1 MHNFRNFTQI
11 MYSFGNLDYSKC
23 LNNCSQV
30 EYIVLLKIE
39 EYLEE
44 NKTNFVNVTKLSEL
58 LNVSTPAV
66 SRVLISLEG
75 KKYIARNIDVFCRR
89 NTFVELTAKGKKVLE
104 KNIKQI
110 NDVLVKAFGSEL
122 NNTIDFLIEV
132 GKKLN
137 LVQSERG
144 DLNAC
149 VE

>member
-1 MHNFRNFTQI
+1 M
-11 MYSFGNLDYSKC
+11 S
-23 LNNCSQV
+23 
-30 EYIVLLKIE
+30 LLKFSKKSSCVD
-39 EYLEE
+39 
-44 NKTNFVNVTKLSEL
+44 NNSFKN
-58 LNVSTPAV
+58 
-66 SRVLISLEG
+66 LISVRKYDFSFSKNSLYKIPEIT
-75 KKYIARNIDVFCRR
+75 KKLIKRKIDVFCRR

-104 KNIKQI
+104 KNINLI
-110 NDVLVKAFGSEL
+110 YDVLVKAFGSEL

>member
-1 MHNFRNFTQI
+1 MAGEI
-11 MYSFGNLDYSKC
+11 MEERILELMTAFKG
-23 LNNCSQV
+23 LNNSDMLEGCSQSEFNTLV
-30 EYIVLLKIE
+30 TIE
-39 EYLEE
+39 QIEAE
-44 NKTNFVNVTKLSEL
+44 KVNVNKIAESLK
-58 LNVSTPAV
+58 VSMPAV
-66 SRVLISLEG
+66 SKTLKNLESKKLI
-75 KKYIARNIDVFCRR
+75 KRKIDVFCRR